1 MGCHYDYFDCNY
13 YLCHMGCHYDD
24 IMIIFSV
31 SLAFETVSDFDV
43 YVEFPASLS
52 KKTSLGLPVYFG
64 AW

>member
-1 MGCHYDYFDCNY
+1 
-13 YLCHMGCHYDD
+13 MGCHYDD